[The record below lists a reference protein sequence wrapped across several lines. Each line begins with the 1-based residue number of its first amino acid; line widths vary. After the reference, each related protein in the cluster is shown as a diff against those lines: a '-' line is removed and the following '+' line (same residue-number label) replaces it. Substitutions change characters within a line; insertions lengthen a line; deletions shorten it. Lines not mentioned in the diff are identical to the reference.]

1 MRIIGGQV
9 FDLKDGFVERDVCT
23 DGALIS
29 SVSGDEQVLNADGC
43 YVIPGLVD
51 VHFHGC
57 IGEDFSDA
65 TPEGLQR
72 IADYE
77 LSQGVTYICP
87 AGMTLPEEQLVKICE
102 NAAAHRRKNTGGA
115 ELVGVHLE
123 GPFLSMAKK
132 GAQNADYLHA
142 PDIAMLRRLQAS
154 AEGCVRLVTAAP
166 EEAGALEFIRAAV
179 EAGIAVSVGHTV
191 ADYDTAKAAFAVGA
205 DHVTHLYNGMPPMHH
220 RAPGVIGA
228 AFDSPG
234 VMAELICDGVHI
246 HGAMVRLAFRLFG
259 AERMILISDSLRA
272 AGMPDG
278 RYPFGGQEIEVH
290 GNRAT
295 IAGHPETLA
304 GSVTSLMGCLRQ
316 AAAFGIPLA
325 DAVRAASYNPAKS
338 IKIDDRAG
346 SLEEGKEASIVLLD
360 RKTLAV
366 RKIIFKGMPV
376 NR

>member
-166 EEAGALEFIRAAV
+166 EEAGALEFIRAAA

-259 AERMILISDSLRA
+259 AQRMILISDSLRA

>member
-29 SVSGDEQVLNADGC
+29 SVSGDEQVLSADGC

-142 PDIAMLRRLQAS
+142 PDIAMLCRLQAS

-166 EEAGALEFIRAAV
+166 EEAGALEFIRAAS

-191 ADYDTAKAAFAVGA
+191 ADYDTAKAAFAAGA

-338 IKIDDRAG
+338 IRIDDRAG

>member
-29 SVSGDEQVLNADGC
+29 SVSGDGQVLNADGC

-72 IADYE
+72 IADFE

-115 ELVGVHLE
+115 EVVGVHLE

-142 PDIAMLRRLQAS
+142 PNIAMLRRLQES

-166 EEAGALEFIRAAV
+166 EEAGALEFIRAAA

-191 ADYDTAKAAFAVGA
+191 ADYDTAKAAFAAGA

-295 IAGHPETLA
+295 IVGHPETLA

-338 IKIDDRAG
+338 IRIDDKAG
-346 SLEEGKEASIVLLD
+346 RLEEGKEASIVILD

>member
-1 MRIIGGQV
+1 MNEHKSKCGICRDLIPLVKDDVASEGSREYVHEHIKECRECFDEYESYSALSADSEGEAKYNKLAERIKTMIWS
-9 FDLKDGFVERDVCT
+9 
-23 DGALIS
+23 GALIMLIVGLALGIGISPVS
-29 SVSGDEQVLNADGC
+29 SKLIFIIPVAACVIVAAFNYKTDKTRMLWVLGTLAAFVAAYLLMRCIRPFEYNVSYWVASHLTFA
-43 YVIPGLVD
+43 VV
-51 VHFHGC
+51 F
-57 IGEDFSDA
+57 
-65 TPEGLQR
+65 
-72 IADYE
+72 IAVVSAFFMKRY
-77 LSQGVTYICP
+77 
-87 AGMTLPEEQLVKICE
+87 M
-102 NAAAHRRKNTGGA
+102 AAA
-115 ELVGVHLE
+115 V
-123 GPFLSMAKK
+123 F
-132 GAQNADYLHA
+132 
-142 PDIAMLRRLQAS
+142 
-154 AEGCVRLVTAAP
+154 
-166 EEAGALEFIRAAV
+166 AGYCIC
-179 EAGIAVSVGHTV
+179 GIAGEVFGTVS
-191 ADYDTAKAAFAVGA
+191 YDPGGGRLHNGWIIAVLVLAAFTIA
-205 DHVTHLYNGMPPMHH
+205 
-220 RAPGVIGA
+220 
-228 AFDSPG
+228 G

-259 AERMILISDSLRA
+259 AQRMILISDSLRA

-338 IKIDDRAG
+338 IKIDDRVG

>member
-29 SVSGDEQVLNADGC
+29 SVSGDEQVLSADGC

-142 PDIAMLRRLQAS
+142 PDIAMLRRLQES

-191 ADYDTAKAAFAVGA
+191 ADYDTAKAAFAAGA

-246 HGAMVRLAFRLFG
+246 HSAMVRLAFRLFG

>member
-29 SVSGDEQVLNADGC
+29 SVSGDEQVLSADGC

-191 ADYDTAKAAFAVGA
+191 ADYDTAKAAFAAGA

-316 AAAFGIPLA
+316 AAAFGIPFA

-338 IKIDDRAG
+338 IRIDDRAG

>member
-29 SVSGDEQVLNADGC
+29 SVSGDEQVLSADGC

-166 EEAGALEFIRAAV
+166 EEAGALEFIRAAA

-191 ADYDTAKAAFAVGA
+191 ADYDTAKAAFAAGA

-259 AERMILISDSLRA
+259 AQRMILISDSLRA

>member
-132 GAQNADYLHA
+132 GAQNADYLHV

-166 EEAGALEFIRAAV
+166 EEAGALEFIRAAA

-191 ADYDTAKAAFAVGA
+191 ADYDTAKAAFAAGA

-295 IAGHPETLA
+295 IVGHPETLA

-338 IKIDDRAG
+338 IRIDDRAG

>member
-142 PDIAMLRRLQAS
+142 PDIAMLRRLQTS
-154 AEGCVRLVTAAP
+154 AEGCVRLVTTAP

-191 ADYDTAKAAFAVGA
+191 ADYDTAKAAFAAGA

-295 IAGHPETLA
+295 IVGHPETLA

-338 IKIDDRAG
+338 IRIDDRAG

-366 RKIIFKGMPV
+366 REIIFKGTPV